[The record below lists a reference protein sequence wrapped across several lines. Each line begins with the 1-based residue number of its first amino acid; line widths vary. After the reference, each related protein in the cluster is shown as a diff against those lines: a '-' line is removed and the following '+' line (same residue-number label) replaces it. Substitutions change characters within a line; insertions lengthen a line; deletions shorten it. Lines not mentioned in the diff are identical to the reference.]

1 MVGAVVVRD
10 GRVVGEGY
18 HRAPGEPHA
27 EVEALRAAG
36 ELATGATVYVNLE
49 PCSHYGRT
57 PPCAAALIEA
67 GVARVVYACSDPN
80 PKAAGGAAWLR
91 REGVEV
97 VGGVLEPEAARLNEA
112 FLKHARTGL
121 PFAIMKAG
129 MSLDARLAGPCRR
142 REVITSPE
150 SQTAAHRL
158 RADCDAV
165 LVGVG
170 TVLADDPALDVRL
183 CDGPFRQPLRVVVDT
198 HARIPQEATLLRQP
212 DGLVVAVGPS
222 APAERVDGLR
232 SCGVRVDVLP
242 ESEGGIDLAALLRH
256 LGDAGTLCVLVEGG
270 ARIHASML
278 RGGLID
284 RVVLFVAPVIAGA
297 GGVPL
302 SESLGARR
310 VWDGVRL
317 TDLRAEPCG
326 PDLRIEAYVEGHD
339 PSCSPD

>member
-10 GRVVGEGY
+10 GAVVGEGY
-18 HRAPGEPHA
+18 HRRAGEPHA

-36 ELATGATVYVNLE
+36 DLAAGATVYVNLE

-57 PPCAAALIEA
+57 PPCAAALVEA
-67 GVARVVYACSDPN
+67 RVARVVYACSDPN

-91 REGVEV
+91 RAGVEA
-97 VGGVLEPEAARLNEA
+97 VGGVLKREAARLNEA
-112 FLKHARTGL
+112 FLKHARTGM

-129 MSLDARLAGPCRR
+129 MSVDAQLAGAGRR
-142 REVITSPE
+142 REAITSPE
-150 SQTAAHRL
+150 SQKAAHRL

-170 TVLADDPALDVRL
+170 TVLADDPHLDVRL

-198 HARIPQEATLLRQP
+198 HARIPHEADLLRQP
-212 DGLVVAVGPS
+212 EGLLVAVGPA
-222 APAERVDGLR
+222 APADRVEGLRARGGRVDA
-232 SCGVRVDVLP
+232 LP
-242 ESEGGIDLAALLRH
+242 ESEGGIDLVALLRR
-256 LGDAGTLCVLVEGG
+256 LGDAGTLSVLIEGG

-278 RGGLID
+278 RSGLID
-284 RVVLFVAPVIAGA
+284 RVVLFVAPVVAGA

-302 SESLGARR
+302 AESLGVPQ

-317 TDLRAEPCG
+317 ADLRAEPCG
-326 PDLRIEAYVEGHD
+326 PDLRIDAYVEGHD